1 MAIDLRLIH
10 KSHKAQK
17 DLQKLK
23 NRLNG
28 IDNSQS
34 LILNSTEL
42 AGLEFEILHTDG
54 IFHEL
59 IGNPS
64 LPFYV
69 MLYGL
74 PGSGKST
81 LTIQL
86 AKYLASK
93 GLRVLYYAKEEST
106 RHGFSYTLKEKLDRL
121 NAYHE
126 NLFFAASLP
135 ENLTPYDVLVID
147 SVNEAELTKD
157 QIERLQND
165 YPNLS
170 MLLIFQSTKDGQFRG
185 DQTWQHLVDT
195 VIKVENGVATT
206 GKNRFGKGGEVEV
219 FQTLSGAKK
228 EGRKG
233 ESKNWWDNI
242 KVGMSRK
249 KLLNL
254 AEANG
259 WEVLTEQGKGSHI
272 KIKKCGEIVI
282 IHKNLETATIYRIK
296 KQIKLIENDCK
307 EEI

>member
-1 MAIDLRLIH
+1 MAIDMRLKH

-23 NRLNG
+23 NRFNG
-28 IDNSQS
+28 TDASHA

-86 AKYLASK
+86 AKYLATQ

-106 RHGFSYTLKEKLDRL
+106 RHGFNYTLKEKLDRL

-126 NLFFAASLP
+126 NLFFAADLP
-135 ENLTPYDVLVID
+135 EDLTPYDVLVID
-147 SVNEAELTKD
+147 SVNEAQLTKD

-195 VIKVENGVATT
+195 VIHVENGVATT
-206 GKNRFGKGGEVEV
+206 GKNRFGKGGDVEV
-219 FQTLSGAKK
+219 
-228 EGRKG
+228 
-233 ESKNWWDNI
+233 W
-242 KVGMSRK
+242 
-249 KLLNL
+249 
-254 AEANG
+254 
-259 WEVLTEQGKGSHI
+259 
-272 KIKKCGEIVI
+272 
-282 IHKNLETATIYRIK
+282 
-296 KQIKLIENDCK
+296 
-307 EEI
+307 